1 MLNQQYGGETI
12 YNYVM
17 LIGRL
22 TEDVNV
28 STTKTGKKVANI
40 TLAINRPFKNPQTD
54 SYDTDFIDVSIWDEL
69 CDVAS
74 NYLKKGSLVAVKGRL
89 TAAYDRLESGPYFN
103 RIQVTGE
110 MVIFLSSIESKKDS
124 ENK

>member
-40 TLAINRPFKNPQTD
+40 TLAINRSFKNPQTD

-110 MVIFLSSIESKKDS
+110 RVIFLSSIESKKDS

>member
-74 NYLKKGSLVAVKGRL
+74 NYLKMGSLVAVKGRL

-110 MVIFLSSIESKKDS
+110 RVIFLSSIESKKDS

>member
-110 MVIFLSSIESKKDS
+110 RVIFLSSIESKKDS
-124 ENK
+124 KNK

>member
-110 MVIFLSSIESKKDS
+110 RVIFLSSIESKKDS

>member
-40 TLAINRPFKNPQTD
+40 TLAINRPFKNHQTD

-110 MVIFLSSIESKKDS
+110 RVIFLSSIESKKDS

>member
-1 MLNQQYGGETI
+1 MLNKQYGGETI

-40 TLAINRPFKNPQTD
+40 LAINRPFKNPQTD

-110 MVIFLSSIESKKDS
+110 RVIFLSSIESKKDS

>member
-1 MLNQQYGGETI
+1 VLNQQYGGETI

-110 MVIFLSSIESKKDS
+110 RVIFLSSIESKKDS